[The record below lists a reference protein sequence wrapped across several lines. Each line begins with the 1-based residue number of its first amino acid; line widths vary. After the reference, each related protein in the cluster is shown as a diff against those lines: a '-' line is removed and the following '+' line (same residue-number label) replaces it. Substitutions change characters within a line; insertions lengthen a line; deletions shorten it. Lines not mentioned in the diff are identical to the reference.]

1 MNLPSCPPEPLDT
14 LSTKSPRLQSGPQ
27 TSGRASA
34 QAARP
39 AASAALTG
47 GRLLKHRLE
56 ADLLAAQPL
65 GPRILEVSRSEL
77 PLIAPSQNRQLTRL
91 PAQLPPTELPHPDGS
106 FDAVVAVEVLSHG
119 PDGQWRQRLAEWARV
134 TGPQGRV
141 VFNGYS
147 LEHQQ
152 ARLGQATTLPQ
163 STPDADGRH
172 IGAAELVAEAEKHG
186 LALVSLTP
194 YGALLGESDPGHPDG
209 GLENL
214 SWLRRLVSWLATD
227 RTLLELVLLI
237 EQELIAQLTPVVAAR
252 FMAVFEK
259 RDDPKSHATWL
270 QQSRALDL
278 CLRSVPIDLAGLT
291 ALRGSL
297 VADLRRNLT
306 APLSVSLRGRR
317 LLDYL
322 AAPLVESGRLRWSDL
337 LEPPLAAYFEH
348 IGRCRELDRLASQW
362 ASGAAHEVPR
372 VAELLSQNGV
382 PLGVGLE
389 YGLVEP
395 VLTEG
400 FGLFT
405 GVRS

>member
-1 MNLPSCPPEPLDT
+1 MHT
-14 LSTKSPRLQSGPQ
+14 
-27 TSGRASA
+27 TSLRHDAV
-34 QAARP
+34 
-39 AASAALTG
+39 LTG

-65 GPRILEVSRSEL
+65 GPRILDVSRTDL

-91 PAQLPPTELPHPDGS
+91 PAQVQPTELPHPGGS
-106 FDAVVAVEVLSHG
+106 FDSVVAIDVLSHD
-119 PDGQWRQRLAEWARV
+119 PAMRWRQQLAQWARV
-134 TGPQGRV
+134 VRPEGRV
-141 VFNGYS
+141 IFNVYS
-147 LEHQQ
+147 LAHHQ
-152 ARLGQATTLPQ
+152 ARLGQSGATAAPPA
-163 STPDADGRH
+163 STPEADVLRVM
-172 IGAAELVAEAEKHG
+172 AEELLAEAEKHG

-194 YGALLGESDPGHPDG
+194 YGALLGESDPSHPDG

-214 SWLRRLVSWLATD
+214 AWLRRLVSWLATD

-237 EQELIAQLTPVVAAR
+237 EQELIAHLTPVVAAR

-259 RDDPKSHATWL
+259 RNDPQSHATWL
-270 QQSRALDL
+270 HQSRALEH
-278 CLRSVPIDLAGLT
+278 CLQSVPMDLAGMQT
-291 ALRGSL
+291 LRGSL

-306 APLSVSLRGRR
+306 APLSVSLRGKR

-322 AAPLVESGRLRWSDL
+322 AAPLVESGRLKWSDL

-362 ASGAAHEVPR
+362 ARGATHEVPR
-372 VAELLSQNGV
+372 VAELLSLNGV
-382 PLGVGLE
+382 PLGDGLA

-395 VLTEG
+395 LLTEG

>member
-1 MNLPSCPPEPLDT
+1 MHPTSLRLD
-14 LSTKSPRLQSGPQ
+14 
-27 TSGRASA
+27 
-34 QAARP
+34 
-39 AASAALTG
+39 AALTG

-56 ADLLAAQPL
+56 ADLVAAQPL
-65 GPRILEVSRSEL
+65 GPRILDVSRSEL
-77 PLIAPSQNRQLTRL
+77 PLTAPSQKRQLTRL
-91 PAQLPPTELPHPDGS
+91 PAQLPPTKLPHPDGS
-106 FDAVVAVEVLSHG
+106 FDAVVAIEVLSHG
-119 PDGQWRQRLAEWARV
+119 PGLQWRQQLAEWARV
-134 TGPQGRV
+134 AGPQGRV

-147 LEHQQ
+147 LEHRQ
-152 ARLGQATTLPQ
+152 ARLGPAATLPP
-163 STPDADGRH
+163 STPEADGRH
-172 IGAAELVAEAEKHG
+172 IGAADLLAEAEKHG

-194 YGALLGESDPGHPDG
+194 YGALLGECDPSHPDG

-214 SWLRRLVSWLATD
+214 AWLRRLMSWLATD

-259 RDDPKSHATWL
+259 RDDHSNHATWL
-270 QQSRALDL
+270 HQSRVLEH
-278 CLRSVPIDLAGLT
+278 CLQSVPMDLAGMQT
-291 ALRGSL
+291 LRGNL

-322 AAPLVESGRLRWSDL
+322 AAPLVEAGRLQWSDL
-337 LEPPLAAYFEH
+337 LEPPLAAYFQN

-362 ASGAAHEVPR
+362 ARGAAHEVPR

-382 PLGVGLE
+382 PLGDGLE

-395 VLTEG
+395 LLTEG